1 MDKNDLV
8 KLRKEFRA
16 GNDGLKL
23 KEICSVYIKK
33 DSAQILGVETEYF
46 EQMDE
51 LKQEFYMK
59 GFKKLITGQLDSKI
73 FELSFADNKLGENPE
88 QKALFDALHSD
99 FKEQIGHIVQKI
111 MANSESYESDYMI
124 SFTRGEF
131 WIPAK
136 NEVGQDDVAKN
147 DVVNAFEFMMG
158 TVNLVAIP
166 KRALMFDFEEKNFR
180 VDIPMNVYINALSPE
195 EGFVFPSMTDGYT
208 DTNKVIYYTKKDN
221 RPSEAFIHH
230 VLNCEVIPTAQD
242 DKERFLTIIKDV
254 AGNQVESGVIAN
266 VYEQINEYITDAN
279 KDSEIPTLG
288 VKAIEQILVKSGIED
303 TRKLESAFLDNTEKA
318 NYEFKA
324 TNLLPSS
331 NVIEIKSNVA
341 QIRIRQE
348 ELKRI
353 KQVRKNGR
361 QYLLIEIDDPAILE
375 GFELSTEDF

>member
-1 MDKNDLV
+1 MDNNDLA

-16 GNDGLKL
+16 GNDGLQL

-51 LKQEFYMK
+51 LKQEFYLK

-73 FELSFADNKLGENPE
+73 FELSFADNKLDENPE
-88 QKALFDALHSD
+88 QKVLFDALHSD

-111 MANSESYESDYMI
+111 MEHSESYESDYMI

-136 NEVGQDDVAKN
+136 KEVDQDDEAKN

-195 EGFVFPSMTDGYT
+195 EGFVFPSMSDGYA

-221 RPSEAFIHH
+221 QPSEAFIQH
-230 VLNCEVIPTAQD
+230 VLNCAMIPTAQN

-254 AGNQVESGVIAN
+254 AGLQVEPEVIGN
-266 VYEQINEYITDAN
+266 VYEQISEYINDA
-279 KDSEIPTLG
+279 DEGGEIPALG

-303 TRKLESAFLDNTEKA
+303 THKLESAFLENTEKI

-331 NVIEIKSNVA
+331 KVIEIKSNVA
-341 QIRIRQE
+341 QIRIRRE

-353 KQVRKNGR
+353 KQVKKNGR

-375 GFELSTEDF
+375 GFELSTEEF

>member
-1 MDKNDLV
+1 MDNNDLA

-23 KEICSVYIKK
+23 REICSVYIKK

-51 LKQEFYMK
+51 LKQEFYLK
-59 GFKKLITGQLDSKI
+59 GFKKLITGQLDSKV
-73 FELSFADNKLGENPE
+73 FELSFADNKLGGNPE
-88 QKALFDALHSD
+88 QKVLFDALHSD
-99 FKEQIGHIVQKI
+99 FNEQIRHIVQNI
-111 MANSESYESDYMI
+111 MDHSESYESDYMI

-136 NEVGQDDVAKN
+136 NEVSLDDAANN
-147 DVVNAFEFMMG
+147 DVVNAFEFVMG
-158 TVNLVAIP
+158 TVNFVAIP
-166 KRALMFDFEEKNFR
+166 KRALMFDFEEKNFK

-195 EGFVFPSMTDGYT
+195 EGFMFPSMSDGYT
-208 DTNKVIYYTKKDN
+208 DTNKVIYYTKKDSQ
-221 RPSEAFIHH
+221 PSESFIHH
-230 VLNCEVIPTAQD
+230 VLNCEVIPTARD

-254 AGNQVESGVIAN
+254 AGVQVEPEVIAN
-266 VYEQINEYITDAN
+266 VYEQISEYITDAN
-279 KDSEIPTLG
+279 EDGDIPTLG

-303 TRKLESAFLDNTEKA
+303 THKLESSFLGNTEKA

-331 NVIEIKSNVA
+331 KVIEIKCSVA
-341 QIRIRQE
+341 QIRVRHE

-353 KQVRKNGR
+353 KQVKKNGR

-375 GFELSTEDF
+375 GFELSTEEF

>member
-1 MDKNDLV
+1 MDNNDLA
-8 KLRKEFRA
+8 KLRKEFKA
-16 GNDGLKL
+16 DNDGLKL

-51 LKQEFYMK
+51 LKQEFYLK
-59 GFKKLITGQLDSKI
+59 GFKKLITGHLDSKI
-73 FELSFADNKLGENPE
+73 FELSFADNKLGENSE

-111 MANSESYESDYMI
+111 IANSESYESDYMI
-124 SFTRGEF
+124 SLTRGEF

-136 NEVGQDDVAKN
+136 SESGQDDAAKN
-147 DVVNAFEFMMG
+147 DVVNAFEFVMG
-158 TVNLVAIP
+158 TVNLVAMP

-195 EGFVFPSMTDGYT
+195 EGFVFPSLSDGYA
-208 DTNKVIYYTKKDN
+208 DANKVIYYTKKDN
-221 RPSEAFIHH
+221 QPREAFIQN
-230 VLNCEVIPTAQD
+230 VLNCEVISTAQD
-242 DKERFLTIIKDV
+242 DKERFLTIFKNV
-254 AGNQVESGVIAN
+254 AGDQVEPEVIAN
-266 VYEQINEYITDAN
+266 VYEQIGEYISEAN
-279 KDSEIPTLG
+279 EDGEIPTLG

-303 TRKLESAFLDNTEKA
+303 TRKLESAFIENTEKA

-331 NVIEIKSNVA
+331 KVIEIKSNVA
-341 QIRIRQE
+341 QIKIRQE

-353 KQVRKNGR
+353 KQVKKNGR

-375 GFELSTEDF
+375 GFELSTEEF

>member
-1 MDKNDLV
+1 MDKIDLA

-16 GNDGLKL
+16 GSNGLKL
-23 KEICSVYIKK
+23 KEVCSVYIKK
-33 DSAQILGVETEYF
+33 DNAQILGVETEYF

-51 LKQEFYMK
+51 LKQEFYLK

-88 QKALFDALHSD
+88 QKVLFNALHSD

-111 MANSESYESDYMI
+111 MDHSESYESDYMI

-131 WIPAK
+131 WIPTK
-136 NEVGQDDVAKN
+136 NGLGQDDVANN
-147 DVVNAFEFMMG
+147 DVVNTFQFVMG

-195 EGFVFPSMTDGYT
+195 EGFVFPSMSDGYA
-208 DTNKVIYYTKKDN
+208 DTNKLIYYTKKDN
-221 RPSEAFIHH
+221 QPSEAFIHH
-230 VLNCEVIPTAQD
+230 VLNCDVIPTAQD

-254 AGNQVESGVIAN
+254 AGDQVQPEVITN
-266 VYEQINEYITDAN
+266 VYEQISEYIIDAN
-279 KDSEIPTLG
+279 EDGEIPTLG

-303 TRKLESAFLDNTEKA
+303 TRKLETAFLQNTEKA

-331 NVIEIKSNVA
+331 KVIEIKCNVA
-341 QIRIRQE
+341 QIRIRHE

-353 KQVRKNGR
+353 KQVKKNGR
-361 QYLLIEIDDPAILE
+361 QYLLIEIDDPAIIE
-375 GFELSTEDF
+375 GFELSTEEF

>member
-1 MDKNDLV
+1 MDKNDLA
-8 KLRKEFRA
+8 KLRKEFKS

-51 LKQEFYMK
+51 LKQEFYLK

-88 QKALFDALHSD
+88 QKVLFNALHSD

-111 MANSESYESDYMI
+111 TDHCESYESDYMI

-136 NEVGQDDVAKN
+136 NDVGQDDVAKN
-147 DVVNAFEFMMG
+147 DVVNAFEFVMG
-158 TVNLVAIP
+158 TVNMVAIP

-195 EGFVFPSMTDGYT
+195 EGFVFPSMSDGYA

-221 RPSEAFIHH
+221 QPSEAFIHH

-254 AGNQVESGVIAN
+254 TGDQVEPEVIAN
-266 VYEQINEYITDAN
+266 VYEQISEYIIDGN
-279 KDSEIPTLG
+279 EDGEIPTLG
-288 VKAIEQILVKSGIED
+288 VKTIEQILVKSGIED
-303 TRKLESAFLDNTEKA
+303 TRKLESAFLANTEKA

-331 NVIEIKSNVA
+331 KVIEIKCNVA
-341 QIRIRQE
+341 QIRIRHE

-353 KQVRKNGR
+353 KQVKKNGR

-375 GFELSTEDF
+375 GFELSTEEF

>member
-1 MDKNDLV
+1 MDNNDLA
-8 KLRKEFRA
+8 KLRKEFKA
-16 GNDGLKL
+16 DNDGLKL

-51 LKQEFYMK
+51 LKQEFYLK
-59 GFKKLITGQLDSKI
+59 GFKKLITGHLDSKI
-73 FELSFADNKLGENPE
+73 FELSFADNKLGENSE
-88 QKALFDALHSD
+88 QKTLFDALHSD

-111 MANSESYESDYMI
+111 IANSESYESDYMI
-124 SFTRGEF
+124 SLTRGEF

-136 NEVGQDDVAKN
+136 GETGQDDVAKN
-147 DVVNAFEFMMG
+147 DVVNAFEFVMG
-158 TVNLVAIP
+158 TVNLVAMP

-195 EGFVFPSMTDGYT
+195 EGFVFPSLSDGYA
-208 DTNKVIYYTKKDN
+208 DVNKVIYYTKKDN
-221 RPSEAFIHH
+221 QPREAFIQN
-230 VLNCEVIPTAQD
+230 VLNCEVISTAQD
-242 DKERFLTIIKDV
+242 DKERFLTICKNV
-254 AGNQVESGVIAN
+254 AGDQVEPEVIAN
-266 VYEQINEYITDAN
+266 VYEQIGEYISEAN
-279 KDSEIPTLG
+279 EDGEIPTLG

-303 TRKLESAFLDNTEKA
+303 TRKLESAFIENTEKA

-331 NVIEIKSNVA
+331 KVIEIKSNIA
-341 QIRIRQE
+341 QIKIRQE

-353 KQVRKNGR
+353 KQVKKNGR

-375 GFELSTEDF
+375 GFELSTEEF

>member
-1 MDKNDLV
+1 MDKNDLA
-8 KLRKEFRA
+8 KLRKEFKA

-23 KEICSVYIKK
+23 GEICSVYIKK
-33 DSAQILGVETEYF
+33 DNAQILGVETEYF

-51 LKQEFYMK
+51 LKQEFYLK

-88 QKALFDALHSD
+88 QKVLFEALNSD
-99 FKEQIGHIVQKI
+99 FKEQIGHIVKKI
-111 MANSESYESDYMI
+111 IDHSESYESDYMI

-136 NEVGQDDVAKN
+136 NEVGEDDAAKN
-147 DVVNAFEFMMG
+147 DVVNAFQFMMG
-158 TVNLVAIP
+158 TVNLVSSP

-180 VDIPMNVYINALSPE
+180 VDIPMNVYINAVSPE
-195 EGFVFPSMTDGYT
+195 EGFVFPSMSDGYA

-221 RPSEAFIHH
+221 QPSESFIHH
-230 VLNCEVIPTAQD
+230 VLNCELVPTAQD

-254 AGNQVESGVIAN
+254 AGDQVEPEVIAN
-266 VYEQINEYITDAN
+266 VYEQISECILDA
-279 KDSEIPTLG
+279 DEDGEIPTLG

-303 TRKLESAFLDNTEKA
+303 TRKLESSFLVNTEKA

-331 NVIEIKSNVA
+331 KVIEIKSNVA
-341 QIRIRQE
+341 QIKIRHE
-348 ELKRI
+348 DLKRI
-353 KQVRKNGR
+353 KQVKRNGR

-375 GFELSTEDF
+375 GFELSTEEF

>member
-1 MDKNDLV
+1 MDNNDLA
-8 KLRKEFRA
+8 KLRKEFKA
-16 GNDGLKL
+16 DNDGLKL

-51 LKQEFYMK
+51 LKQEFYLK
-59 GFKKLITGQLDSKI
+59 GFKKLITGHLDSKI
-73 FELSFADNKLGENPE
+73 FELNFADNKLGENSE
-88 QKALFDALHSD
+88 QKVLFDALHLD

-111 MANSESYESDYMI
+111 TANSESYESDYMI
-124 SFTRGEF
+124 SLTRGEF

-136 NEVGQDDVAKN
+136 SEAGQDDVAKN
-147 DVVNAFEFMMG
+147 DVVNAFEFVMG
-158 TVNLVAIP
+158 TVNLVAMP

-195 EGFVFPSMTDGYT
+195 EGFVFPSLSDGYA
-208 DTNKVIYYTKKDN
+208 DVNKVVYYTKKDN
-221 RPSEAFIHH
+221 QPREAFIQN
-230 VLNCEVIPTAQD
+230 VLNCEMIPTAQD
-242 DKERFLTIIKDV
+242 DKERFLTIFKNV
-254 AGNQVESGVIAN
+254 AGDQVEPEVIAN
-266 VYEQINEYITDAN
+266 VYEQIGEYISEAN
-279 KDSEIPTLG
+279 EDGEIPTLG

-303 TRKLESAFLDNTEKA
+303 TRKLESAFIENTEKA

-331 NVIEIKSNVA
+331 KVIEIKSNIA
-341 QIRIRQE
+341 QIKIRQE

-353 KQVRKNGR
+353 KQVKKNGR

-375 GFELSTEDF
+375 GFELSTEEF